1 MQSLFYFP
9 SLSFSLSL
17 SLRARAFVSRG
28 FLSVI
33 IVIIKLRSF
42 RAAKREICN
51 LFSFL
56 LLSLLRGLQRALRP
70 KLNADIVTF
79 SLLFIFTAL
88 KPKKLSKKS
97 PPKNRLEM
105 NRWTS

>member
-33 IVIIKLRSF
+33 IKLRSF

-56 LLSLLRGLQRALRP
+56 LLLRGLQRALKP

>member
-33 IVIIKLRSF
+33 IKLRSF

-56 LLSLLRGLQRALRP
+56 LLLLLLRGLQRALKP

>member
-56 LLSLLRGLQRALRP
+56 LLLRGLQRALKP